1 MLLKGAEGNTGLKVG
16 KELGKRK
23 NIAPKWK
30 KLYIIKMQNY
40 MKRNNK

>member
-30 KLYIIKMQNY
+30 KTIY
-40 MKRNNK
+40 NKIAKLHEEE